1 MRGGM
6 SSTPR
11 GPRRRSTAI
20 ADAPSDPLPVVYLRP
35 SDVERV
41 LLGHPWVYDGAVD
54 HVTQA
59 PQDGDV
65 VQVKDLRRRFLG
77 MGLYNSRSKIRVRLL
92 TTERVALD
100 DRFFAARLAAAFEH
114 RRRFLPAA
122 TSCRLVNAEGDRL
135 SGLIVDR
142 YEDVLVMQTSSLGM
156 EQRKPMLVRLL
167 QELARPRAIV
177 ERSDTAARRF
187 EGLEPAEGLLAGTLG
202 EGELE
207 ALPVRLGGLTFRANL
222 ATGHK
227 TGLYLDQQENHARVA
242 AFAAGAR
249 VLDCFSFAGG
259 FALNAARAGAVE
271 VTAVEQSAE
280 AVAQAERAAREN
292 GVADRCR
299 FVTANVFDWL
309 REATAA
315 PPHEQ
320 VVPRYDLVILDPPSF
335 TRTRSAVPDALRGYK
350 EIHLRALKLLRPGGI
365 LATFC
370 CSHHVPGALFESVIV
385 AAARD
390 ARRPLRRVAVYA
402 QGADHPV
409 LPAVPE
415 TEYLKGFAYE
425 VLPA

>member
-1 MRGGM
+1 M
-6 SSTPR
+6 SSAPR
-11 GPRRRSTAI
+11 APRQRSAAI
-20 ADAPSDPLPVVYLRP
+20 ADAASDRLPSVYLRP
-35 SDVERV
+35 GDVERV
-41 LLGHPWVYDGAVD
+41 LLGHPWVYAGAVD

-59 PQDGDV
+59 PRDGDV
-65 VQVKDLRRRFLG
+65 VQVKDLRRRLLG
-77 MGLYNSRSKIRVRLL
+77 VGFFNGRSKIRVRLL
-92 TTERVALD
+92 ATERAELD
-100 DRFFAARLAAAFEH
+100 DRFFAARLEEAFAH

-142 YEDVLVMQTSSLGM
+142 YEDVLAVQISSLGM

-187 EGLEPAEGLLAGTLG
+187 EGLEPAEGLLAGALG

-207 ALPVRLGGLTFRANL
+207 ALPARLGGLTFRANL
-222 ATGHK
+222 AAGHK

-242 AFAAGAR
+242 AFAGGAR

-259 FALNAARAGAVE
+259 FALHAARAGALE

-280 AVAQAERAAREN
+280 AVALAERAAREN
-292 GVADRCR
+292 GLAGRCR

-309 REATAA
+309 REAAAA

-335 TRTRSAVPDALRGYK
+335 TRTRAAVPDALRGYK
-350 EIHLRALKLLRPGGI
+350 EIHLRALRLVRPGGI
-365 LATFC
+365 VATFC
-370 CSHHVPGALFESVIV
+370 CSHHVPGPLFEQVV
-385 AAARD
+385 VEAARD
-390 ARRPLRRVAVYA
+390 ARRPLRRVAAYTQA
-402 QGADHPV
+402 ADHPV

-415 TEYLKGFAYE
+415 TEYLKGYAYE